1 MLGSRFSPEIRRAL
15 KIDIS
20 ATLLFTVFAGLTN
33 PFIGLILRR
42 ELQAT
47 PLQIAVMASA
57 GGGCL
62 LLSLL
67 WAKAC
72 HGRPPLPYLVWPAFV
87 ARGVFLLVPFVSS
100 AWSFVGLVVARDFFG
115 AAVAPAHAAVVE
127 RIYPRAQRG
136 RALGLVRMVG
146 AVLGIGLALAAGQL
160 FDRIGYRW
168 LFVVAALVGMAA
180 SLRLRRLSVPEP
192 ETSDGEGVAGL
203 RGAWLTVR
211 EDDAFRRLLVAS
223 FLFGFGCW
231 IMTPAHPLLMVDYL
245 QVSASQVGVCAAVA
259 AVATLVGSAYWGWLV
274 DRKSSLE
281 ALRVMYLVG
290 AMTPLIYYIAW
301 NPWVL
306 VASAVTDSLL
316 AIGLELVWMMAVIDV
331 AGPQRTAQYVAIGA
345 TLAGVRGIAGPL
357 VGGLVI
363 HGFGIHAVYLIA
375 AISTLSGA
383 WLVGRDVRLR
393 EAVSEAPLQVSEPIP
408 GRPSRFS
415 VFLDP
420 RRILREWAG
429 R

>member
-1 MLGSRFSPEIRRAL
+1 MIGSRFSPEIQRAL
-15 KIDIS
+15 RIDIS
-20 ATLLFTVFAGLTN
+20 ATLLFTVFAGLTG

-42 ELQAT
+42 ELGAT
-47 PLQIAVMASA
+47 PLQLAVMSSA

-72 HGRPPLPYLVWPAFV
+72 HGRPPLPYLVWPAFL

-100 AWSFVGLVVARDFFG
+100 AWSFVGLVIARDFFG

-127 RIYPRAQRG
+127 RVYPRAQRG
-136 RALGLVRMVG
+136 RALGLVRMAG

-168 LFVVAALVGMAA
+168 IFVAAALLGMAA
-180 SLRLRRLSVPEP
+180 CLRLRRLAVPEP
-192 ETSDGEGVAGL
+192 ETDCGQARAGL
-203 RGAWLTVR
+203 REAWLTVR
-211 EDDAFRRLLVAS
+211 DDHAFRRLLVAS

-231 IMTPAHPLLMVDYL
+231 IQTPAHPLLLVDVL
-245 QVSASQVGVCAAVA
+245 QVSASQVGVCASVA

-290 AMTPLIYYIAW
+290 AMTPLIYYVAW
-301 NPWVL
+301 SPWVL

-316 AIGLELVWMMAVIDV
+316 AVGLELVWMMAVIDV
-331 AGPQRTAQYVAIGA
+331 AGPQRTTQYVAIGA
-345 TLAGVRGIAGPL
+345 TLAGVRGVAGPL

-363 HGFGIHAVYLIA
+363 HFFGIHAVYLVA
-375 AISTLSGA
+375 AILTFSGA
-383 WLVGRDVRLR
+383 WLVCRDLRVR
-393 EAVSEAPLQVSEPIP
+393 VPAPVLTP
-408 GRPSRFS
+408 
-415 VFLDP
+415 
-420 RRILREWAG
+420 
-429 R
+429 

>member
-1 MLGSRFSPEIRRAL
+1 MIGSRFSPEIRRAL
-15 KIDIS
+15 RIDIS
-20 ATLLFTVFAGLTN
+20 ATLLFTVFAGLTG
-33 PFIGLILRR
+33 PFLGLILRR
-42 ELQAT
+42 ELGAT
-47 PLQIAVMASA
+47 PLQLAVMSSA

-72 HGRPPLPYLVWPAFV
+72 HGRPPLPYLVWPAFL

-127 RIYPRAQRG
+127 RVYPRAQRG
-136 RALGLVRMVG
+136 RALGLVRMAG
-146 AVLGIGLALAAGQL
+146 AVLSIGLALAAGQL

-168 LFVVAALVGMAA
+168 IFVAAALLGMAA

-192 ETSDGEGVAGL
+192 EGDGDDGPAGL
-203 RGAWLTVR
+203 REAWLTVR
-211 EDDAFRRLLVAS
+211 EDHAFRRLLIAS

-231 IMTPAHPLLMVDYL
+231 IQAPAHPLLAVDVL
-245 QVSASQVGVCAAVA
+245 QVSASQVGVFASVA
-259 AVATLVGSAYWGWLV
+259 AVSTLAGSAYWGWLV

-281 ALRVMYLVG
+281 ALRVMYLIG
-290 AMTPLIYYIAW
+290 ATTPLIYYIAW
-301 NPWVL
+301 SPWVL

-345 TLAGVRGIAGPL
+345 TLAGVRGVAGPL

-363 HGFGIHAVYLIA
+363 HAFGIHAVYLIA
-375 AISTLSGA
+375 AILTFSGA
-383 WLVGRDVRLR
+383 WLVGRELRVR
-393 EAVSEAPLQVSEPIP
+393 VPAPVLTP
-408 GRPSRFS
+408 
-415 VFLDP
+415 
-420 RRILREWAG
+420 
-429 R
+429 

>member
-1 MLGSRFSPEIRRAL
+1 MIGSRFSPEIRRAL

-20 ATLLFTVFAGLTN
+20 ATLLFTVFAGLTG

-42 ELQAT
+42 ELGAT
-47 PLQIAVMASA
+47 PLQLAVMSSA

-72 HGRPPLPYLVWPAFV
+72 HGRPPLPYLVWPAFL

-100 AWSFVGLVVARDFFG
+100 AWSFVGLVIARDFFG

-127 RIYPRAQRG
+127 RVYPRAQRG
-136 RALGLVRMVG
+136 RALGLVRMAG

-168 LFVVAALVGMAA
+168 IFVAAALLGMAA
-180 SLRLRRLSVPEP
+180 CLRLRRLAVPEP
-192 ETSDGEGVAGL
+192 EIDGVEGPAGL
-203 RGAWLTVR
+203 REAWLTVR
-211 EDDAFRRLLVAS
+211 EDHAFRRLLVAS

-231 IMTPAHPLLMVDYL
+231 IQTPAQPLLLVDVL
-245 QVSASQVGVCAAVA
+245 GVSASQVGVFGSVA
-259 AVATLVGSAYWGWLV
+259 AVATLAGSAYWGWLV

-290 AMTPLIYYIAW
+290 ATTPLIYYIAW
-301 NPWVL
+301 SPWVL
-306 VASAVTDSLL
+306 VASAVTDSVV
-316 AIGLELVWMMAVIDV
+316 AVGLELVWMMAVIDV
-331 AGPQRTAQYVAIGA
+331 AGPQRTAQYIAIGA
-345 TLAGVRGIAGPL
+345 TLAGVRGVAGPL

-363 HGFGIHAVYLIA
+363 HSFGIHAVYLIA
-375 AISTLSGA
+375 AILTFSGA
-383 WLVGRDVRLR
+383 WLVGRELRVR
-393 EAVSEAPLQVSEPIP
+393 VPAPALTP
-408 GRPSRFS
+408 
-415 VFLDP
+415 
-420 RRILREWAG
+420 
-429 R
+429 

>member
-1 MLGSRFSPEIRRAL
+1 MIGSRFSPEIQRAL
-15 KIDIS
+15 RIDIS
-20 ATLLFTVFAGLTN
+20 ATLLFTVFAGLTG

-42 ELQAT
+42 ELGAT
-47 PLQIAVMASA
+47 PLQLAVMSSA

-72 HGRPPLPYLVWPAFV
+72 HGRPPLPYLVWPAFL

-100 AWSFVGLVVARDFFG
+100 AWSFVGLVIARDFFG

-127 RIYPRAQRG
+127 RVYPRAQRG
-136 RALGLVRMVG
+136 RALGLVRMAG

-168 LFVVAALVGMAA
+168 IFVAAALLGMAA
-180 SLRLRRLSVPEP
+180 CLRLRRLAVPEP
-192 ETSDGEGVAGL
+192 ETDCGQARAGL
-203 RGAWLTVR
+203 REAWLTVR
-211 EDDAFRRLLVAS
+211 DDHAFRRLLVAS

-231 IMTPAHPLLMVDYL
+231 IQTPAHPLLLVDVL
-245 QVSASQVGVCAAVA
+245 QVSASQVGVCASVA

-290 AMTPLIYYIAW
+290 AMTPLIYYVAW
-301 NPWVL
+301 SPWVL

-316 AIGLELVWMMAVIDV
+316 AVGLELVWMMAVIDV
-331 AGPQRTAQYVAIGA
+331 AGPQRTTQYVAIGA
-345 TLAGVRGIAGPL
+345 TLAGVRGVAGPL

-363 HGFGIHAVYLIA
+363 HSFGIHAVYLVA
-375 AISTLSGA
+375 AILTFSGA
-383 WLVGRDVRLR
+383 WLVCRDLRVR
-393 EAVSEAPLQVSEPIP
+393 VPAPVLTP
-408 GRPSRFS
+408 
-415 VFLDP
+415 
-420 RRILREWAG
+420 
-429 R
+429 

>member
-1 MLGSRFSPEIRRAL
+1 MIGSRFSPEIRRAL
-15 KIDIS
+15 RIDIS
-20 ATLLFTVFAGLTN
+20 ATLLFTVFAGLTG
-33 PFIGLILRR
+33 PFLGLILRR
-42 ELQAT
+42 ELGAT
-47 PLQIAVMASA
+47 PLQLAVMSSA

-72 HGRPPLPYLVWPAFV
+72 HGRPPLPYLVWPAFL

-127 RIYPRAQRG
+127 RVYPRAQRG
-136 RALGLVRMVG
+136 RALGLVRVAG

-168 LFVVAALVGMAA
+168 IFVAAALLGMAA

-192 ETSDGEGVAGL
+192 EGDGDEGPAGL
-203 RGAWLTVR
+203 REAWLTVR
-211 EDDAFRRLLVAS
+211 EDHAFRRLLIAS

-231 IMTPAHPLLMVDYL
+231 IQAPAHPLLAVDVL
-245 QVSASQVGVCAAVA
+245 QVSASQVGVFASVA
-259 AVATLVGSAYWGWLV
+259 AVATLAGSAYWGWLV

-281 ALRVMYLVG
+281 ALRVMYLIG
-290 AMTPLIYYIAW
+290 ATTPLIYYIAW
-301 NPWVL
+301 SPWVL

-345 TLAGVRGIAGPL
+345 TLAGVRGVAGPL

-363 HGFGIHAVYLIA
+363 HAFGIHAVYLIA
-375 AISTLSGA
+375 AILTFSGA
-383 WLVGRDVRLR
+383 WLVGRELRVR
-393 EAVSEAPLQVSEPIP
+393 VPAPVLTP
-408 GRPSRFS
+408 
-415 VFLDP
+415 
-420 RRILREWAG
+420 
-429 R
+429 